1 MQLRD
6 LLSRPDSGTD
16 DDDEIQE
23 QHAEDLEPRGESRQ
37 DAGSYVVSRT
47 RRDEADP
54 RPRYSRPSVSTDVE
68 KAPDVIEE
76 YHREFY
82 VEFALGQ
89 AALSMFDLSV
99 SEPGWSITAEIGG
112 EKDEDMTD
120 ALEMWGK
127 NCAIH
132 AGESGQDIMQI
143 VSKCPSHRRSK
154 GTLFVE
160 KVRSRESELGGVM
173 MLDPST
179 MSIYKR
185 EDQNL
190 VVQPNDDVE
199 GDHPTTPDAKSAA
212 YVQYDGHATK
222 DEIAFAEDEI
232 IKLAYNV
239 PEGRAWGQMI
249 WRAIR
254 ENIRRL
260 RKIKRDRGASIR
272 LTGWPHLIYGLEG
285 ATQDQAQDLAD
296 AHDDGNLQ
304 AKEGPKD
311 QDDESS
317 SSRVGRTDYVN
328 HQVNVEEVS
337 PDIPDV
343 GDAIMDEIEEIFS
356 VMPVSKPM
364 VAYAQDINQWV
375 IEPLERRDDLN
386 IDDERRY
393 LESKWEPLFEEKADE
408 LAGGSYEGDVR
419 WRIEQPKEDNPLLRG
434 DFDPERLLNLV
445 RAHNEWPS
453 SFSKELFYHYVG
465 MNREEWEDEIDDAA
479 VERAQEIVAQ
489 AQAEND
495 ESDEEAGDEDEL
507 EEDDDE

>member
-1 MQLRD
+1 MKLPN
-6 LLSRPDSGTD
+6 LLSRSDSG
-16 DDDEIQE
+16 DDEELKE

-37 DAGSYVVSRT
+37 GVGSFVVSRT
-47 RRDEADP
+47 RRHETDP
-54 RPRYSRPSVSTDVE
+54 RTRYLRSEIETDVE
-68 KAPDVIEE
+68 DAPTVLGE

-89 AALSMFDLSV
+89 AALTLFDLSV
-99 SEPGWSITAEIGG
+99 SEPGWSVRAEIDGD
-112 EKDEDMTD
+112 KDEDMTQ
-120 ALEMWGK
+120 ALETWGR

-132 AGESGQDIMQI
+132 AGESGQDIMTI

-160 KVRSRESELGGVM
+160 KVRSSESELAAVM

-185 EDQNL
+185 DDQNL
-190 VVQPNDDVE
+190 VVQPNDPVD
-199 GDHPTTPDAKSAA
+199 GDHPTTPNGDAAA

-222 DEIAFAEDEI
+222 DEIPFAADDI

-239 PEGRAWGQMI
+239 PEGQAWGTMI

-254 ENIRRL
+254 ENIRRFQ
-260 RKIKRDRGASIR
+260 KIKRDRGASIR

-285 ATQDQAQDLAD
+285 ATQEQAQKLAD
-296 AHDDGNLQ
+296 AHDEGDLQ
-304 AKEGPKD
+304 ANEGPKD
-311 QDDESS
+311 DDESS

-337 PDIPDV
+337 PDVPDV
-343 GDAIMDEIEEIFS
+343 NDAIMDEIEEIFS

-375 IEPLERRDDLN
+375 IEPLDRRDDLLV
-386 IDDERRY
+386 DDERRY
-393 LESKWEPLFEEKADE
+393 LEDKWEPLFREKADE
-408 LAGGSYEGDVR
+408 LAGGTYEGEVR
-419 WRIEQPKEDNPLLRG
+419 WRIEQPQDENPLKRE

-445 RAHNEWPS
+445 RAHNEWPDAK
-453 SFSKELFYHYVG
+453 FPMELFYHYAG
-465 MNREEWEDEIDDAA
+465 MDREKWEETVDDAA

-489 AQAEND
+489 AQAEDEESND
-495 ESDEEAGDEDEL
+495 ENGG
-507 EEDDDE
+507 EDDLEDDNGE

>member
-1 MQLRD
+1 MQLPS
-6 LLSRPDSGTD
+6 LLSRSDSGA
-16 DDDEIQE
+16 DDEELQE

-37 DAGSYVVSRT
+37 DATGIVVPRT
-47 RRDEADP
+47 RRDETDP
-54 RPRYSRPSVSTDVE
+54 RPRYSRPSIDTDVE
-68 KAPDVIEE
+68 DAPDVIDE
-76 YHREFY
+76 YHREFF

-99 SEPGWSITAEIGG
+99 SEPGWSVTAEIDG
-112 EKDEDMTD
+112 ENDEDMTE
-120 ALEMWGK
+120 ALDTWGK

-132 AGESGQDIMQI
+132 AGESGQDVMHL

-160 KVRSRESELGGVM
+160 KVQSAESELAGVM

-185 EDQNL
+185 DDQNL

-199 GDHPTTPDAKSAA
+199 GDHPTTPDGRSAA

-222 DEIAFAEDEI
+222 DAIAFAEDEI

-249 WRAIR
+249 WRSIR
-254 ENIRRL
+254 EDIRRF

-285 ATQDQAQDLAD
+285 ASKEQAQDLAD
-296 AHDDGNLQ
+296 AHDDGDLQ
-304 AKEGPKD
+304 ATEGPKD
-311 QDDESS
+311 DDESS

-337 PDIPDV
+337 PDVPDV
-343 GDAIMDEIEEIFS
+343 NDAIMDEIEAIFS

-386 IDDERRY
+386 VDDERRY

-408 LAGGSYEGDVR
+408 LAGGSYEGTVR
-419 WRIEQPKEDNPLLRG
+419 WRIEQPKEDNPLKRG

-445 RAHNEWPS
+445 RAHNEWPDS
-453 SFSKELFYHYVG
+453 TFPKELFYHYVG
-465 MNREEWEDEIDDAA
+465 VNREEWEEEIDDAA

-489 AQAEND
+489 AQAENE
-495 ESDEEAGDEDEL
+495 ESDEDDEDVL
-507 EEDDDE
+507 EDDAEE